1 MWFFGGKK
9 EEFSGEQLSQQVSNI
24 SSQFQQQ
31 LDLSW
36 QWISFLHAEL
46 QRAHSNVHAVHT
58 NTSKVQRDIP
68 QIRQEIERA
77 VGESVH
83 SVIVS
88 HEQNVSRRIDSFE
101 RSVHA
106 SLSNLSEQY
115 SHLSPVLARVER
127 LESDIP
133 RISSAL
139 ESLRSRLEQ
148 KQESVK
154 QKSSLQERI
163 EKRLHH
169 RSKDFLKQ
177 SVRSLIQ
184 KYGRLSALQ
193 IREMLVDEQG
203 LCSKSTLYRIL
214 DELESEFQTH
224 IDGREKVF
232 VVGVVGDS
240 GR

>member
-1 MWFFGGKK
+1 M
-9 EEFSGEQLSQQVSNI
+9 
-24 SSQFQQQ
+24 
-31 LDLSW
+31 
-36 QWISFLHAEL
+36 
-46 QRAHSNVHAVHT
+46 
-58 NTSKVQRDIP
+58 
-68 QIRQEIERA
+68 
-77 VGESVH
+77 
-83 SVIVS
+83 
-88 HEQNVSRRIDSFE
+88 
-101 RSVHA
+101 
-106 SLSNLSEQY
+106 
-115 SHLSPVLARVER
+115 
-127 LESDIP
+127 
-133 RISSAL
+133 
-139 ESLRSRLEQ
+139 
-148 KQESVK
+148 K

>member
-9 EEFSGEQLSQQVSNI
+9 EGVSEEQMSQQMSQV

-58 NTSKVQRDIP
+58 NTSQVRRDIP
-68 QIRQEIERA
+68 QIRQEIENA
-77 VGESVH
+77 VGVSVQTAL
-83 SVIVS
+83 VS
-88 HEQNVSRRIDSFE
+88 HEQQVSKRFDTFE
-101 RSVHA
+101 HSVNT
-106 SLSNLSEQY
+106 SLSSIRERLS
-115 SHLSPVLARVER
+115 HIDPVVERITR
-127 LESDIP
+127 LESDLP
-133 RISSAL
+133 HISSAL
-139 ESLRSRLEQ
+139 ESLRSRLES

-154 QKSSLQERI
+154 QKSSLQERV
-163 EKRLHH
+163 EKRLRH

-177 SVRSLIQ
+177 TVRSLIQ

-214 DELESEFQTH
+214 DELEQEFQMSV
-224 IDGREKVF
+224 DGREKVF
-232 VVGVVGDS
+232 MIGEVG
-240 GR
+240 R